1 MVPLLRQTVP
11 MAHRDSHDSE
21 HGGHGE
27 HDPEASAAAGVE
39 HLQAAAHEVL
49 AAARSFLNAVED
61 VVSDRDKLS
70 AAAATVTDLL
80 GTAGASI
87 SNLADRVTGQ
97 PPSGSGDP
105 AAATPRPRVRRIDV
119 D

>member
-1 MVPLLRQTVP
+1 
-11 MAHRDSHDSE
+11 MAHGDNDDDGSTN
-21 HGGHGE
+21 GG

-39 HLQAAAHEVL
+39 HLQAAAGEML

-70 AAAATVTDLL
+70 AAAASVTDLL
-80 GTAGASI
+80 GSAGASI
-87 SNLADRVTGQ
+87 SHLADRVASHSAAGQ
-97 PPSGSGDP
+97 PDGAP
-105 AAATPRPRVRRIDV
+105 ASARPRVRRIDV